1 MTLLRGAVIETTWVR
16 AGAAGE
22 WMKAVQEFKL
32 WVEQAGGEDP
42 VDQTMLLDHTPA
54 FDQGDARSH

>member
-1 MTLLRGAVIETTWVR
+1 MIETTWVR